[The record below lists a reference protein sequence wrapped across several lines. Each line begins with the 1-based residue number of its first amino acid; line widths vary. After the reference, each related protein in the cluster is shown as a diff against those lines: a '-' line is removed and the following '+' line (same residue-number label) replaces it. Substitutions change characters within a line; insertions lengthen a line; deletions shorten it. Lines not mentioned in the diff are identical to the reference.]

1 MDFLTPEL
9 IEKFLNPNLLI
20 SFWVMWG
27 FIKKQTAGH
36 FSSVEKSLE
45 TISKNVNDLKD
56 AIVDLE
62 KSQTKKIS
70 ELNERVTKLELKK

>member
-1 MDFLTPEL
+1 MEFITSEMLER
-9 IEKFLNPNLLI
+9 FLNPNLII

-27 FIKKQTAGH
+27 FVKKQTAGH
-36 FSSVEKSLE
+36 FSAVEKSLE
-45 TISKNVNDLKD
+45 TISKNVSDLKE

-70 ELNERVTKLELKK
+70 DLNDRVTRLEERK